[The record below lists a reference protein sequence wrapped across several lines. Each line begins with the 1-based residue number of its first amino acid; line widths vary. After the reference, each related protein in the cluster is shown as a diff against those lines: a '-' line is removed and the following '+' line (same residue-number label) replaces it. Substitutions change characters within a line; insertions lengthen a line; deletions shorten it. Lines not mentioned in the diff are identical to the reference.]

1 MISTELL
8 TRSELFAG
16 LTSDQIERV
25 AALGIEVEYQSD
37 EVIVREGE
45 ASDEIY
51 VVREGMV
58 EVLVSEGAIP
68 DVPGP
73 PQMRSIV
80 HLGPGQTFGEMALV
94 DRGARSATI
103 RCVKDGTRLT
113 ILRREELL
121 ALCDSDPRIGYP
133 LMRNVASDLS
143 FKLRHRNL
151 RVRLEGKG
159 GAP

>member
-1 MISTELL
+1 MVSAELL
-8 TRSELFAG
+8 KRSELFAG
-16 LTSDQIERV
+16 LSADQIERV
-25 AALGIEVEYQSD
+25 AALGKEVEHQSD
-37 EVIVREGE
+37 EVVVREGD

-103 RCVKDGTRLT
+103 RCVKDDTRLT
-113 ILRREELL
+113 VLPREGLL
-121 ALCDSDPRIGYP
+121 ALCDSDPRIGYL

-159 GAP
+159 RAP

>member
-1 MISTELL
+1 MVSGELL
-8 TRSELFAG
+8 ERSELFAG
-16 LTSDQIERV
+16 LTPDEIERV
-25 AALGIEVEYQSD
+25 AALRREVEYQSG
-37 EVIVREGE
+37 EEIVREGE

-51 VVREGMV
+51 VIREGMV
-58 EVLVSEGAIP
+58 EVLVSEGTVP
-68 DVPGP
+68 DIPGP

-103 RCVKDGTRLT
+103 RCVQDGTRLT
-113 ILRREELL
+113 ILPRDELL
-121 ALCDSDPRIGYP
+121 ALCDSEPRIGYV

-159 GAP
+159 RAP

>member
-1 MISTELL
+1 MVSTELL
-8 TRSELFAG
+8 RRSELFAG

-25 AALGIEVEYQSD
+25 AALGEEVEYQSD
-37 EVIVREGE
+37 EVIVHEGE

-103 RCVKDGTRLT
+103 RCVKGGTRLT

-121 ALCDSDPRIGYP
+121 ALCDSDPRIGYL

>member
-1 MISTELL
+1 MVTGELL
-8 TRSELFAG
+8 ERSELFAG

-25 AALGIEVEYQSD
+25 AALGRDVEYQSG
-37 EVIVREGE
+37 EEIVREGE
-45 ASDEIY
+45 ASHEVY

-58 EVLVSEGAIP
+58 EVLVSEGTIP

-73 PQMRSIV
+73 PEMRSIV
-80 HLGPGQTFGEMALV
+80 HLGPSRTFGEMALV
-94 DRGARSATI
+94 DRGTRSATI

-113 ILRREELL
+113 ILPRKELL
-121 ALCDSDPRIGYP
+121 ALCDSEPGIGYR

-151 RVRLEGKG
+151 RVRLERKG
-159 GAP
+159 RAP

>member
-1 MISTELL
+1 MLSGELL
-8 TRSELFAG
+8 ERSELFAG

-25 AALGIEVEYQSD
+25 AALGREIEYQSG
-37 EVIVREGE
+37 EAIVREGE

-58 EVLVSEGAIP
+58 EVLVSEGTIP
-68 DVPGP
+68 DVSGP
-73 PQMRSIV
+73 PQMMPIV
-80 HLGPGQTFGEMALV
+80 QLGPGQTFGEMALV

-103 RCVKDGTRLT
+103 RCVKDGTRLYV
-113 ILRREELL
+113 LPRGELL
-121 ALCDSDPRIGYP
+121 ALCDSDPRIGYL

-151 RVRLEGKG
+151 RVRLEGKER
-159 GAP
+159 AP